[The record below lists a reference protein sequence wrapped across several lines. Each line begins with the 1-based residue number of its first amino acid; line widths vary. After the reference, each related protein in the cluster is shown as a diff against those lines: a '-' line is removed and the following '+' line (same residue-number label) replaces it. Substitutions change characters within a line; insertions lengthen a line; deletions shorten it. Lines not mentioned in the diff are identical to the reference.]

1 MEAWAIVLIVI
12 LGIVILITGLYFMS
26 LWTKCDRMDKFK
38 LFEDKYIAHRGLFE
52 NGSDHPENSLA
63 AFKRAVEE
71 DFGIELDVQ
80 LTKDDKLVV
89 FHDGDLKRICGI
101 NKKVIDCTYEEL
113 LKYNLLDSE
122 EKIPLFDDFIKLVK
136 KDTPLVIEVKP
147 EGNAFNTCRELVKR
161 LDNYEGTYCIES
173 FDPRVVHWFK
183 VNRPEILRGLLSD
196 NFGRKKR
203 HMNPIEWMMA
213 NLLFNSY
220 AKPDFISF
228 NHKYKNM
235 FSYKLARKLFNF
247 ENAAWTIKNQEQ
259 LDNAKDVFNIMIF
272 DSFIPERDKRDE

>member
-101 NKKVIDCTYEEL
+101 NKKYLTI
-113 LKYNLLDSE
+113 
-122 EKIPLFDDFIKLVK
+122 
-136 KDTPLVIEVKP
+136 
-147 EGNAFNTCRELVKR
+147 
-161 LDNYEGTYCIES
+161 
-173 FDPRVVHWFK
+173 
-183 VNRPEILRGLLSD
+183 LLSWL
-196 NFGRKKR
+196 KK
-203 HMNPIEWMMA
+203 I
-213 NLLFNSY
+213 LLWSL
-220 AKPDFISF
+220 
-228 NHKYKNM
+228 
-235 FSYKLARKLFNF
+235 KLSLKEMLLTPAGNWLNV
-247 ENAAWTIKNQEQ
+247 WI
-259 LDNAKDVFNIMIF
+259 IMREPTVL
-272 DSFIPERDKRDE
+272 SPLIPGWFTGLR

>member
-1 MEAWAIVLIVI
+1 
-12 LGIVILITGLYFMS
+12 
-26 LWTKCDRMDKFK
+26 
-38 LFEDKYIAHRGLFE
+38 
-52 NGSDHPENSLA
+52 
-63 AFKRAVEE
+63 
-71 DFGIELDVQ
+71 
-80 LTKDDKLVV
+80 
-89 FHDGDLKRICGI
+89 
-101 NKKVIDCTYEEL
+101 
-113 LKYNLLDSE
+113 
-122 EKIPLFDDFIKLVK
+122 
-136 KDTPLVIEVKP
+136 
-147 EGNAFNTCRELVKR
+147 GNAFNTCRELVKR

-183 VNRPEILRGLLSD
+183 VNRPEILRGQLSD

-203 HMNPIEWMMA
+203 RMNPVEWMMA

-272 DSFIPERDKRDE
+272 DSFIPERGKSDE